1 MRSIFTL
8 SRSLSRR
15 ALIYRQAYRKRTIVN
30 EPLSDFPNRRNRNY
44 SSTPK
49 YDEVGNQNFEK
60 PHKIPR
66 RLSMYMSL
74 NDDVKRKIVNPS
86 YIKEAVQDT
95 FMQRANGDYS
105 YRTPKRQPRNKAN
118 SFGKKSEKSSFVLA
132 KDLVQNKVKRHSNDK
147 NRDIRQSALSL
158 DLRDSSLMQLES
170 VKKKLGD
177 NRSNVLDYMSAKRKP
192 GNPEKLSNTTKA
204 KYLTEAKHSAP
215 VLNRVSSL
223 RKNESDELNIT
234 PRSIELRKLA
244 RNETL
249 RSKKKPLWK
258 MYRPFQTPFLLN
270 FDNSK
275 HRDLVAFHRP
285 EATEK
290 KDGIPSAFALTAP
303 LIPDLQLSRC
313 YIVISQISFDRK
325 CYSESNGAQPL
336 RIRLLSLAGA
346 FWVDSGHLFQDLSK
360 NTFNSKQ
367 PIVCFTMC
375 TQFRNTIILGLKS
388 ELLAW
393 LKTWRSVGW
402 RLIEE
407 FSSKTDTAALV
418 PISNRK
424 SKKRNR

>member
-1 MRSIFTL
+1 
-8 SRSLSRR
+8 
-15 ALIYRQAYRKRTIVN
+15 
-30 EPLSDFPNRRNRNY
+30 
-44 SSTPK
+44 
-49 YDEVGNQNFEK
+49 
-60 PHKIPR
+60 
-66 RLSMYMSL
+66 MYMSL

-258 MYRPFQTPFLLN
+258 MYRPSNVEIGKIDEF
-270 FDNSK
+270 K
-275 HRDLVAFHRP
+275 HRKARANVESDRQAILNRIKSVVTPPQNSREVQRHTHSSCFELTPQIYPKGSLSIKKSFLPIEPCRKKVSTDSKRVEGAIP
-285 EATEK
+285 NQQKATETPK
-290 KDGIPSAFALTAP
+290 PKNIVQKFRGSLT
-303 LIPDLQLSRC
+303 
-313 YIVISQISFDRK
+313 SF
-325 CYSESNGAQPL
+325 
-336 RIRLLSLAGA
+336 
-346 FWVDSGHLFQDLSK
+346 
-360 NTFNSKQ
+360 
-367 PIVCFTMC
+367 
-375 TQFRNTIILGLKS
+375 
-388 ELLAW
+388 
-393 LKTWRSVGW
+393 
-402 RLIEE
+402 
-407 FSSKTDTAALV
+407 FSSLV
-418 PISNRK
+418 PSTFK
-424 SKKRNR
+424 